1 MSERELLVDELVRHE
16 GMRLKPYTD
25 TAGKITIG
33 CGRNLTDVGIT
44 KDEALLLLN
53 NDIDAAVADLATFPW
68 FATLD
73 AVRQRA
79 LVDLRFNTGRA
90 GFLKFKRFI
99 AAMGVRDYS
108 RAGDELMTSKI
119 APNRKQTLVRMITT
133 GIGVLLCAASVS
145 AQVATPAIPT
155 SVDVLVLPATGDP
168 ASSLTVPL
176 GIRTTVIGLTAPA
189 CNQPAVPVGPT
200 PLINPS
206 TVEIDDPFTAG
217 RKCRLAMPIGLPNG
231 TGYRAVTVFFATCN
245 GTPCP
250 SDRSLVGAPFFDL
263 AGIPVRPAAPTSVVV
278 RP

>member
-1 MSERELLVDELVRHE
+1 MKSL
-16 GMRLKPYTD
+16 M
-25 TAGKITIG
+25 
-33 CGRNLTDVGIT
+33 
-44 KDEALLLLN
+44 
-53 NDIDAAVADLATFPW
+53 VAFVL
-68 FATLD
+68 FASP
-73 AVRQRA
+73 A
-79 LVDLRFNTGRA
+79 F
-90 GFLKFKRFI
+90 
-99 AAMGVRDYS
+99 
-108 RAGDELMTSKI
+108 
-119 APNRKQTLVRMITT
+119 
-133 GIGVLLCAASVS
+133 

-176 GIRTTVIGLTAPA
+176 GIRTTVIPGTV
-189 CNQPAVPVGPT
+189 CNQAALPVGPT

-206 TVEIDDPFTAG
+206 IVEIDDPFTAG